1 MSTPG
6 VSMVMGSD
14 DPAIRT
20 APVAGAVEQLAH
32 ALTAR
37 GITVRRQSNVRES
50 DGPCLLVAGG
60 QSLLAR
66 QGLAG
71 AQVRLAAV
79 PEALAI
85 VPTTIDGRPTLLVTG
100 SDARGLAYAVL
111 ELADRA
117 AQAESEEAALQ
128 AVFETPPVAE
138 QPANRIRSV
147 MRLFT
152 SDVEDMGWYHDRR
165 FWADYL
171 AMLATQRFNR
181 FHLALGIGFDFARH
195 VRDSYF
201 YFPYPFLVCVPGYA
215 VRAEGVADEERDRNL
230 ATLRFIAAETTRHGL
245 QFQLGLWAH
254 VYVFQ
259 DSPDTNHPISGLTP
273 ENHAEYCRDA
283 LATLL
288 RECPDIGGLTFRVHG
303 ESGIPEGS
311 YAFWRTI
318 FSAVAGCGRRLE
330 IDMHAKGIDRG
341 MIDVALATRQPVVVS
356 PKFWAEH
363 LGLPYHQA
371 DIRAVEQPGPATGQ
385 HATLM
390 AFSAG
395 SRRFTRYG
403 YADLLTE
410 DRPYG
415 ILWRVWPGTNRLL
428 LWGDPLTG
436 AAYSRAF
443 SFAGSQGV
451 DLFEP
456 LSFSGRRGS
465 GLPDGRNPY
474 LDATLVPDGDHAT
487 WVKYR
492 YTYRLWGRLLY
503 NPNADPESWRRYLRH
518 EFGPAAAELEAA
530 LACASR
536 ILPLVTT
543 AHHPSAANN
552 VYWPDLYTNMPI
564 VDEMRPHPYRDTA
577 LPRRF
582 GNVSA
587 LDPELFSSVEQ
598 YVEELG
604 SGQRS
609 GRYSPAEVASWL
621 DDLAG
626 SATAH
631 LAAAEELSDR
641 SQAPAF
647 RRWSVDIGVEAG
659 LGRFFAAKL
668 RAAVGYSLFT
678 RSGDPSVLG
687 EALAQYH
694 AARAAWADIVAL
706 TRAVYKKDLT
716 FGPEAQLR
724 GHWADRLE
732 AIDGDRRDMEAMF
745 NKADSADAPTSA
757 KAARRQLSLAAAMAS
772 ARPCFAIAH
781 QPPER
786 FVPGERLLIAVTAG
800 AGDQQ
805 PASAR
810 LHYRHV
816 NQAERFEATAME
828 RQLATDAA
836 VRFTAEIP
844 AAYTRSPY
852 PLHYYF
858 ELQTAE
864 GSVTLWPGLG
874 PDLANQPYIIV
885 RTETE
890 SEEAQNDPD

>member
-1 MSTPG
+1 MPTTV
-6 VSMVMGSD
+6 VSVVLDSQD
-14 DPAIRT
+14 QAVAAT
-20 APVAGAVEQLAH
+20 PVAWAVDQLAH
-32 ALTAR
+32 ALTAQGIAVQRYASLR
-37 GITVRRQSNVRES
+37 GSGRQ
-50 DGPCLLVAGG
+50 CILVAGG
-60 QSLLAR
+60 QSSLAR
-66 QGLAG
+66 RGLEA
-71 AQVRLAAV
+71 ARLRLGQV

-85 VPTTIDGRPTLLVTG
+85 VPTTIDSRPTLLATG
-100 SDARGLAYAVL
+100 SDARGLTYAVL

-117 AQAESEEAALQ
+117 ASAESSEAALE
-128 AVFETPPVAE
+128 AVFNAPPVAE
-138 QPANRIRSV
+138 QPANQIRSM

-152 SDVEDMGWYHDRR
+152 SDVEDMGWYHDRS
-165 FWADYL
+165 FWTEYL

-181 FHLALGIGFDFARH
+181 FHLALGIGFDFARNM
-195 VRDSYF
+195 RDSYF
-201 YFPYPFLVCVPGYA
+201 YFPYPFLLSVPGHA
-215 VRAEGVADEERDRNL
+215 VHAEGVTDEERDRNL
-230 ATLRFIAAETTRHGL
+230 ETLRFIAAETKRHGL
-245 QFQLGLWAH
+245 HFQLGLWAH

-259 DSPDTNHPISGLTP
+259 DSPDVNHPISGLTA

-283 LATLL
+283 LAKLL
-288 RECPDIGGLTFRVHG
+288 QACPDIDGLTFRVHG

-318 FSAVAGCGRRLE
+318 FAAAATCGRRVE
-330 IDMHAKGIDRG
+330 IDMHAKGIDQG
-341 MIDVALATRQPVVVS
+341 MIDVALETQQPVVIS

-465 GLPDGRNPY
+465 GLPDGRDPY
-474 LDATLVPDGDHAT
+474 LDATLRPNGESAS
-487 WVKYR
+487 WEKYR

-503 NPNADPESWRRYLRH
+503 NPDADPETWRRQLRH
-518 EFGPAAAELEAA
+518 EFGHAAAAMEAA
-530 LACASR
+530 LASASR

-543 AHHPSAANN
+543 VHHPSAANN
-552 VYWPDLYTNMPI
+552 VYWPDIYTNMPI
-564 VDEMRPHPYRDTA
+564 VDETRPHPYRDTA
-577 LPRRF
+577 APRRF

-587 LDPELFSSVEQ
+587 LDPELFSSVEG
-598 YVEELG
+598 YVEELVCG
-604 SGQRS
+604 RHS

-621 DDLAG
+621 DDLAA
-626 SATAH
+626 SATTH
-631 LAAAEELSDR
+631 LATAEELSDR
-641 SQAPAF
+641 RQPPAF
-647 RRWSVDIGVEAG
+647 RRWSIDIRIEAG

-668 RAAVGYSLFT
+668 RAAIGYALFT
-678 RSGDPSVLG
+678 RSGDGAVLG
-687 EALAQYH
+687 QALVQYR

-706 TRAVYKKDLT
+706 TRAVYKPDLT

-732 AIDGDRRDMEAMF
+732 AIDGDLRDMEAVL
-745 NKADSADAPTSA
+745 D
-757 KAARRQLSLAAAMAS
+757 KAATTQTRPAAEASRRRLSLAAAVAIS
-772 ARPCFAIAH
+772 RPCFAIDH
-781 QPPER
+781 LPPER
-786 FVPGERLLIAVTAG
+786 FIPGEPLAIAVTAI

-805 PASAR
+805 PAAAR

-816 NQAERFEATAME
+816 NHAERFVEAEMV
-828 RQLATDAA
+828 RQPGNGATIRFAA
-836 VRFTAEIP
+836 DIP
-844 AAYTRSPY
+844 AAYSRSPY
-852 PLHYYF
+852 PLQYYV
-858 ELQTAE
+858 ELQTAD
-864 GSVTLWPGLG
+864 GSQTLWPGLG
-874 PDLANQPYIIV
+874 SDLANQPYVIV
-885 RTETE
+885 HF
-890 SEEAQNDPD
+890 